1 MQYTLNLRQAYTVF
15 SARFN
20 HVMSKQYVKRVIIM
34 VAKWADAREEDYKRE
49 IVSERSN
56 HVGFESLPMIAE
68 LEDLVKLSPRG
79 QVAECPSGCE
89 LFLCGRK

>member
-34 VAKWADAREEDYKRE
+34 VVEWVDTGWRHVTRQMNSHRM
-49 IVSERSN
+49 I

-68 LEDLVKLSPRG
+68 LEDLVKLPPRG
-79 QVAECPSGCE
+79 QVAEYPSGCE